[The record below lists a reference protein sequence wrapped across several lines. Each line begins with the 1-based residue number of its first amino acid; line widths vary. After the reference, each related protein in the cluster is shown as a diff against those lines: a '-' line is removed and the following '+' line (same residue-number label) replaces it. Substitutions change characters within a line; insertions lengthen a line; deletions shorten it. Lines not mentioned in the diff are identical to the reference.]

1 MTALALSLILAAAV
15 IHASWNYFLKRSG
28 GGAVFVWLF
37 ATLSALIY
45 LPLAALIIWWVK
57 PEFGWVHYGLMFASA
72 VLHTAYYLLLDRGYR
87 SGDLS
92 VVYPIARGTGPLI
105 TVLCA
110 VLLLGEH
117 PTPIAVA
124 GRAADRRRRGRAD
137 RRPAQPAGSP
147 GTYQAVGFALLT
159 GCMIASYTLV
169 DKIAVA
175 AWLIPPLVQDWATNL
190 GRVLLMTPMMLS
202 RRHEIVPTWLRAKK
216 EIVAVALLCPLSYIL
231 VLTAMVFTPVSYVA
245 PAREVSILVAA
256 FMGTQWLAEGD
267 VKRRLTA
274 AAAMVFGIVCLALG

>member
-1 MTALALSLILAAAV
+1 VTALALALILAAAF

-28 GGAVFVWLF
+28 GGTVFVWLF

-45 LPLAALIIWWVK
+45 APLAALVIGWQR
-57 PEFGWVHYGLMFASA
+57 PDFGSVHYGLMFASA

-92 VVYPIARGTGPLI
+92 VVYPLARGTGPLI
-105 TVLCA
+105 TILCA
-110 VLLLGEH
+110 VLLLQES
-117 PTPIAVA
+117 PTPVAVTGALLIGGGAVA
-124 GRAADRRRRGRAD
+124 LTGDPRKLRQSGNLH
-137 RRPAQPAGSP
+137 
-147 GTYQAVGFALLT
+147 AVGFALLT

-175 AWLIPPLVQDWATNL
+175 AWLIPPLVQDWAANL
-190 GRVLLMTPMMLS
+190 GRVLLMTPLALRLS
-202 RRHEIVPTWLRAKK
+202 ADIRPTWRRAKK

-256 FMGTQWLAEGD
+256 LMGTQLLAEGD
-267 VKRRLTA
+267 ATRRLAA
-274 AAAMVFGIVCLALG
+274 AAAMVAGIICLAFG